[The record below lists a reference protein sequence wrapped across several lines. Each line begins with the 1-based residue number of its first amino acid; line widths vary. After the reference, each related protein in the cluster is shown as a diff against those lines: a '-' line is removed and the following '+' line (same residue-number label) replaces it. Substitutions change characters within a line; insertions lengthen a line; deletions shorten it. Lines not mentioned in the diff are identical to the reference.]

1 MKKLILLAAPLCLAA
16 SASAQVAFTGSY
28 SQNFDSLPSTGT
40 NAWSNNS
47 TLLGWYA
54 GTDVTAG
61 MTSLIAGSGSSTTA
75 GFYTFGVAGENPVT
89 DRALGFVTSN
99 AFTGSAGSGRNSIG
113 LFLQNTS
120 GAALTNIQVSYVGEQ
135 WRQNGNTSAQSLT
148 FGYAVNAT
156 QTDAGVLAAST
167 TAVAGLTFISPIT
180 GSSAVALDG
189 NASANSSLL
198 SATLT
203 GLTLNAGET
212 LLLRWID
219 LNDSGNDHT
228 LAIDDVVVTGD
239 AVPEPATMTLLAGA
253 AALAALRRRKK

>member
-1 MKKLILLAAPLCLAA
+1 MKKLILLAAPLCLAS
-16 SASAQVAFTGSY
+16 SASAQVAFAGSY
-28 SQNFDSLPSTGT
+28 SQNFDSLPSTGS
-40 NAWSNNS
+40 NSWSNNS

-61 MTSLIAGSGSSTTA
+61 MTTLIAGSGTSTSA
-75 GFYTFGVAGENPVT
+75 GFYTFGLAGANPVT
-89 DRALGFVTSN
+89 ERALGFVSSN
-99 AFTGSAGSGRNSIG
+99 AFTGASGSGRNSIG

-120 GAALTNIQVSYVGEQ
+120 GAALTNIQVSYRGEQ

-156 QTDAGVLAAST
+156 QTDAGVLSAST
-167 TAVAGLTFISPIT
+167 TAVAGLTFTSPIT
-180 GSSAVALDG
+180 GSAAASLEG
-189 NASANSSLL
+189 NLSANYSSL

-219 LNDSGNDHT
+219 VNDSGNDHT
-228 LAIDDVVVTGD
+228 LAVDDVVVNAD
-239 AVPEPATMTLLAGA
+239 AVPEPATMTILAGA
-253 AALAALRRRKK
+253 AALTALRRRKK